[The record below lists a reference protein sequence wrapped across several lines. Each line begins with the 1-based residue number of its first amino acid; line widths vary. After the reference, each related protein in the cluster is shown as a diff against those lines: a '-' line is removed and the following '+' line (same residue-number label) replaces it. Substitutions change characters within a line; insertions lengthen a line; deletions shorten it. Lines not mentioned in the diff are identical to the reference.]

1 MARIARVEVFAP
13 DEIAIVHVLNRTVRR
28 FFLMGNDPVSGKN
41 FDHRKAWMETELQS
55 LAKSMGI
62 DLLFH
67 AILSNHFHLVLRS
80 RPDVVA
86 LWDDSQVA
94 LRWLMLCPKRRD
106 ANWHPEEPNE
116 FELNSIRNDP
126 ARLKEI
132 RSRLSDVSWW
142 MRLLSQKIA
151 QRANLDDNKVGKFWQ
166 ARYRAVRLLDETA
179 ILACAAYVDLNPIRA
194 AMAETIE
201 TSDYTSAQQRALE
214 LRELLQ
220 KGMTDNNAASPSPRV
235 DSRLWPVVRHG
246 SGQAEGD
253 RIDTQSQP
261 SPAVQ
266 DSEPCSRVA
275 HGIDVDVASSLI
287 ALSRIEE
294 TVPGYRSTHCTHC
307 AALSWRRDANFS
319 VFLDGADHNGSKPAS
334 PPIPF
339 SVDLHLVN
347 DGFACV
353 PIVAI
358 VGPSTTYRLR
368 PWWLVAD
375 RRSTEGMEL
384 RTHSLVPGVTT

>member
-28 FFLMGNDPVSGKN
+28 CFLIGNDPVSGKN

-62 DLLFH
+62 DLLCH

-86 LWDDSQVA
+86 RWDDSQVA
-94 LRWLMLCPKRRD
+94 RRWLMLCPKRRD
-106 ANWHPEEPNE
+106 ANRQPEEPNE

-132 RSRLSDVSWW
+132 RSRISDVSWW

-151 QRANLDDNKVGKFWQ
+151 QRANLDDKEVGKFWQ
-166 ARYRAVRLLDETA
+166 TRYRAVRLLDETA

-214 LRELLQ
+214 LRDSLQ
-220 KGMTDNNAASPSPRV
+220 KGMTDDNVATPTPRV
-235 DSRLWPVVRHG
+235 DELTAKPIAKPICPLTIDELRDEIGACCHT
-246 SGQAEGD
+246 AGD
-253 RIDTQSQP
+253 R
-261 SPAVQ
+261 
-266 DSEPCSRVA
+266 
-275 HGIDVDVASSLI
+275 AS
-287 ALSRIEE
+287 
-294 TVPGYRSTHCTHC
+294 
-307 AALSWRRDANFS
+307 D
-319 VFLDGADHNGSKPAS
+319 K
-334 PPIPF
+334 
-339 SVDLHLVN
+339 
-347 DGFACV
+347 GFC
-353 PIVAI
+353 
-358 VGPSTTYRLR
+358 R
-368 PWWLVAD
+368 
-375 RRSTEGMEL
+375 
-384 RTHSLVPGVTT
+384 